1 MKRHDKQ
8 LVVTRL
14 KFLYNL
20 REQLIQNVQHRVIM
34 STKYPSVSHPFFNLE
49 RTMYNSSALKVLY
62 TVGWGVMGIEYNVCN
77 TCSLKALLSLEKGAP
92 KVGMLQTDPVVFPC
106 STEIENA
113 V

>member
-62 TVGWGVMGIEYNVCN
+62 TVGWGVMGIEYNVCV
-77 TCSLKALLSLEKGAP
+77 L
-92 KVGMLQTDPVVFPC
+92 PV
-106 STEIENA
+106 A
-113 V
+113 